1 MPDKGLFDIHCHI
14 VPSVD
19 DGASSAEEA
28 YKMLQMEYR
37 QGVRNIIATP
47 HYRLQMFETPIKTVE
62 HQFLVLK
69 QLHITIG
76 LLIIKMQIFAYVIIL
91 KH

>member
-28 YKMLQMEYR
+28 YKCSD
-37 QGVRNIIATP
+37 GI
-47 HYRLQMFETPIKTVE
+47 
-62 HQFLVLK
+62 
-69 QLHITIG
+69 
-76 LLIIKMQIFAYVIIL
+76 
-91 KH
+91 

>member
-28 YKMLQMEYR
+28 YKMLR
-37 QGVRNIIATP
+37 WNIDRVYAIL
-47 HYRLQMFETPIKTVE
+47 LQLPITGFRCLK
-62 HQFLVLK
+62 LPLK
-69 QLHITIG
+69 QWSTS
-76 LLIIKMQIFAYVIIL
+76 FWY
-91 KH
+91 

>member
-47 HYRLQMFETPIKTVE
+47 HYRLQMFETPIETVE

-69 QLHITIG
+69 QLHIMIG
-76 LLIIKMQIFAYVIIL
+76 LLIIRMQIFAYVIIL